1 MIPFVIVQNDF
12 TPVSYFLVKDLS
24 LIFSKKLHKI
34 KRGSKMYS
42 EIQYRKEKEVQ
53 AIGWNE
59 INWNKNRYTYMLFLR

>member
-1 MIPFVIVQNDF
+1 
-12 TPVSYFLVKDLS
+12 
-24 LIFSKKLHKI
+24 
-34 KRGSKMYS
+34 MYS